1 MLLVAEIG
9 MLVLGIIT
17 VATGKLST
25 SAGKECRGVPA
36 RIAGVL
42 LILPLPISLL
52 IGLMIAVILTSQGRH
67 FDERAAWPTL
77 VELGVF
83 LVFVITAF
91 VIAGMNAQPIG
102 RATARRRG
110 AATTTTRGII
120 PRSARRAGIG
130 TTAARAIPTAGKGR
144 GARRTTGFVDCAAPA
159 RRRPLVRAPMTDPR
173 SVPRA

>member
-52 IGLMIAVILTSQGRH
+52 IGLMIAVILTSQGRN

-91 VIAGMNAQPIG
+91 VIAGMNARPIG
-102 RATARRRG
+102 RTTARRRRDDYDERDYPEERLP
-110 AATTTTRGII
+110 RGY
-120 PRSARRAGIG
+120 RDD
-130 TTAARAIPTAGKGR
+130 R
-144 GARRTTGFVDCAAPA
+144 GYGDPNYGEGP
-159 RRRPLVRAPMTDPR
+159 RRPPDDRIR
-173 SVPRA
+173 